1 MRFKKDGLWVVWVGL
16 GFSCVLHTAG
26 VHWLIAESIN
36 GSFFTW
42 WAYWN
47 IEWGHVVMGLLASIA
62 EIFFRDL
69 VSHGEFKVPEKGP
82 LILVCAPHAN
92 QFIDP
97 VVATTKLKRRDIR
110 FIAAASSLR
119 KPYIGHLM
127 RGLNP
132 ISVERP
138 QDLSVTGAG
147 RVTIGRISDEKESL
161 FLHVL
166 GDKETRFLSLFKSGY
181 TILLTDEPYSK
192 KSSRVLKVVSNSHL
206 ILQSPL
212 ELPHGLP
219 TSKHKKNVSLGA
231 KSSELNKIGTKSG
244 GLYEKGFETL
254 SVPPSSYKMIP
265 RVNNQDMYTSVFDC
279 LDAGGA
285 VGVFPE
291 GGSHDQSRLLPLKA
305 GVSLMA
311 LGALA
316 RNKNLPLRI
325 IPVGLNYYK
334 GHRFHGSVFVEYGD
348 PIIVSPHLVD
358 NYIAGGALKRVA
370 CTELLDRIKL
380 GLSMVTFQ
388 APDAETLEF
397 FRGVR
402 RMYAEGCT
410 QGMVNDT
417 STSKGAPVRMT
428 STMKTHQSHN
438 EFSMISNRNKYR
450 AVRRPTDVGLRRRVS
465 SLNGIKRSLSNPSLS
480 LMGVAHAGFDLA
492 ENSIHSLRKDIGRHA
507 EVDHASLVAKF
518 NLGHAIASGY
528 SSLKSHPRVL
538 LLRKHIEQY
547 NLLKKNYGIPDH
559 KIASVQQMINNSK
572 GDRTLWSVGK
582 VYQRLAVRVPM
593 LIIWCLM
600 IPLGLV
606 IAGPCIILTR
616 VVSGWQQRKA
626 LKKSRVKI
634 EARDVVATWK
644 VIVGMVFIPMQHII
658 YTVLCWYYLA
668 EVYAV
673 IYFFFS
679 PFLALIG
686 IQVSEIGFRLFFSVR
701 ALFMAALTRGTG
713 GKLIKMRAML
723 QKEVVSVVDELGWVS
738 GKLEE
743 IVEVD

>member
-1 MRFKKDGLWVVWVGL
+1 
-16 GFSCVLHTAG
+16 
-26 VHWLIAESIN
+26 
-36 GSFFTW
+36 
-42 WAYWN
+42 
-47 IEWGHVVMGLLASIA
+47 MGLLAFIA

-127 RGLNP
+127 SGLNP

-147 RVTIGRISDEKESL
+147 RVTIGRISDEKES
-161 FLHVL
+161 F
-166 GDKETRFLSLFKSGY
+166 LFKSGY

-219 TSKHKKNVSLGA
+219 TS
-231 KSSELNKIGTKSG
+231 
-244 GLYEKGFETL
+244 FETL

-417 STSKGAPVRMT
+417 STR
-428 STMKTHQSHN
+428 
-438 EFSMISNRNKYR
+438 
-450 AVRRPTDVGLRRRVS
+450 
-465 SLNGIKRSLSNPSLS
+465 
-480 LMGVAHAGFDLA
+480 
-492 ENSIHSLRKDIGRHA
+492 
-507 EVDHASLVAKF
+507 
-518 NLGHAIASGY
+518 HAIASGY

-593 LIIWCLM
+593 LIIWL
-600 IPLGLV
+600 
-606 IAGPCIILTR
+606 IA